1 IDEYNSEYVQLSVY
15 NIKIFINPLCPV
27 LVKDGEIFD
36 KGINETHQTFDISG
50 HAEMLAI
57 RRAQESLKTLDLSG
71 YVMYA
76 SGEPCPMCLGA
87 MYMSGITEGYYCASI
102 EDAKEYGL
110 GGSIIIYDNF
120 KKSRED
126 RDLVMKQMPIEAG
139 QENPLE
145 QYVNRNG

>member
-1 IDEYNSEYVQLSVY
+1 MDEFMRRAVQLAVD
-15 NIKIFINPLCPV
+15 NVKNGGEPFGAV
-27 LVKDGEIFD
+27 LVKDGEIVAE
-36 KGINETHQTFDISG
+36 GINETHQTFDISG

-110 GGSIIIYDNF
+110 GGSVIIYDNF